1 MKQCFRN
8 VFQPVKIP
16 EDEIGYIVIYFIA
29 SMDSLSKHSI
39 SVLVV
44 CSTGIGSSKML
55 RSRLEREFSEIDVKK
70 IISLHKL
77 HDEDLRQYDLIIST
91 VPIDMAENKYLCV
104 SPLLNAEEKENVK
117 KKINQLNRL

>member
-1 MKQCFRN
+1 MLFRSIEDIYQSDPKLYEIVKESFRN
-8 VFQPVKIP
+8 IFQPIKIP

-29 SMDSLSKHSI
+29 SMDYLSKNSI

-70 IISLHKL
+70 IKGHGGNNEII
-77 HDEDLRQYDLIIST
+77 LIQFFIMQFMCFSS
-91 VPIDMAENKYLCV
+91 A
-104 SPLLNAEEKENVK
+104 
-117 KKINQLNRL
+117 Q